1 MRRGVW
7 CVLAALV
14 LAFWCSSA
22 AAEGTGQIFGQV
34 VRADGTTLS
43 GVEVSVTELGQS
55 RVTGPTGTFRF
66 DGVPV
71 GEYTLVFRLADNSQT
86 TGGIKVTA
94 AATTLVEQRVE
105 WEATAAE
112 TFTVFAASRRTQ
124 RLVEAPAAVS
134 ILTGADIAPQTIHG
148 QVPALLS
155 YVAGADVTQSSL
167 WDYNFNTRAFNSS
180 LNRRVLVLIDGR
192 DPVGVLLGAQ
202 EWPAFPFPLSDLSSL
217 ELVRGPG
224 SALYGANAY
233 NGVLNITTQ
242 EPRYSLGGVVRV
254 GGGEL
259 DTLTTEFR
267 EAMELGKGWYGKVF
281 GAWETSSDWS
291 MSRDLGTEYPG
302 LPTEAVPLRDL
313 DTQRYNAGLRLDKYF
328 ESGALLTAELGG
340 ANAEGPVFQTGIGR
354 VQVIDSKRPWARVNF
369 NTAHFNVLGYWDGRE
384 AQQVSLSSG
393 DNVYDDSQKWHV
405 EVQANT
411 TFAGERGRIVG
422 GVSYRHE
429 SVDTQ
434 GRQNLYEAAQAFQT
448 GSPDYCPD
456 GMEVQGDPFSDPRYC
471 CPAIPDGGPFDGQCC
486 AVNLATNLCCPVG
499 TSLDPNSRQ
508 CFVVQQTIIGS
519 SRDEHSQAAFAQ
531 VEFNFT
537 DNLLGMVAARWD
549 DSSLHDAQVSPK
561 AALVYS
567 VNPNHAL
574 RLKYDEAFQTPSYLD
589 RFLRIPVA
597 QPVDL
602 SVLEQALA
610 PVLGGV
616 PLGFD
621 NVPVLAL
628 GNEHLEVEEIISYE
642 VGYSG
647 IFAGKLLVNLT
658 YYQSELDNFVTEL
671 LPLVNSDYGPYQTPA
686 GLSPAAQAAVLASLQ
701 AVLPPELYAVMS
713 NDPDGS
719 PIFAAR
725 SYTNFGKAEAEGA
738 ELGFSYF
745 FSDWELFLNYSWFD
759 YTIEEQL
766 AGSELFPNSP
776 ENRVSAGFSFARSNY
791 DISVRGRWVDSFVWS
806 AGLFAGEVPSYEVV
820 DLSANYRFA
829 ERWQLG
835 LYVSNAMDNDHF
847 ETFGGD
853 LLRRRAIVHMA
864 YRW

>member
-1 MRRGVW
+1 MRGSSW

-14 LAFWCSSA
+14 LAFWCSPA

-43 GVEVSVTELGQS
+43 GVDVSVTELGQS

-66 DGVPV
+66 DGVPA
-71 GEYTLVFRLADNSQT
+71 GEYTLVFRLADNSLS

-105 WEATAAE
+105 WEVSAAE

-134 ILTGADIAPQTIHG
+134 MLTEADIAPQTIHG

-155 YVAGADVTQSSL
+155 HVPGADITQSSL
-167 WDYNFNTRAFNSS
+167 WDYNLNTRAFNSS
-180 LNRRVLVLIDGR
+180 LNRRVLVLVDGR

-202 EWPAFPFPLSDLSSL
+202 EWPTFPFPLSDLASL

-224 SALYGANAY
+224 SALYGANAF

-242 EPRYSLGGVVRV
+242 EPRYSLGGGVQV

-259 DTLTTEFR
+259 DTVATEFR
-267 EAMELGKGWYGKVF
+267 EAMDLGKGWYGKVF
-281 GAWETSSDWS
+281 GAWETSTDWS
-291 MSRDLGTEYPG
+291 TSRNVSTEYPG
-302 LPTEAVPLRDL
+302 LPTEAMPLSDL
-313 DTQRYNAGLRLDKYF
+313 DTQRYNVGLRLDKYF
-328 ESGALLTAELGG
+328 ETGALLTAEVGG

-369 NTAHFNVLGYWDGRE
+369 NTPHFNVLGYWDARD
-384 AQQVSLSSG
+384 ARQVSLSSG
-393 DNVYDDSQKWHV
+393 QDVYDDSEKWHV
-405 EVQANT
+405 EAQANT

-422 GVSYRHE
+422 GLSYRQE
-429 SVDTQ
+429 SVDTK
-434 GRQNLYEAAQAFQT
+434 GRQNLYQAAPAFET

-456 GMEVQGDPFSDPRYC
+456 GMEVQGDPFADPRYC
-471 CPAIPDGGPFDGQCC
+471 CPVDPDGGPFDGQCC
-486 AVNLATNLCCPVG
+486 AVNLAANLCCPVG
-499 TSLDPNSRQ
+499 TSLDPNSGQ
-508 CFVVQQTIIGS
+508 CFVVQQTIIGE
-519 SRDEHSQAAFAQ
+519 SRTESSQAAFAQ

-537 DNLLGMVAARWD
+537 DKLLGMVAGRWD
-549 DSSLHDAQVSPK
+549 DSTLHDSQVSPK

-567 VNPNHAL
+567 ITPNHAV

-602 SVLEQALA
+602 SALEQALA
-610 PVLGGV
+610 PILGGV
-616 PLGFD
+616 PLGLE

-628 GNEHLEVEEIISYE
+628 GNEQLEVEEITSYE

-647 IFAGKLLVNLT
+647 IVDGKFLVNLT
-658 YYQSELDNFVTEL
+658 YYQSELENFVTEL
-671 LPLVNSDYGPYQTPA
+671 LPLVNPAYSPYRPPA
-686 GLSPAAQAAVLASLQ
+686 ELSPAQQAAVLAALQ
-701 AVLPPELYAVMS
+701 AALPPDLYAVMS
-713 NDPDGS
+713 NDPSGS
-719 PIFAAR
+719 PLFAAR
-725 SYTNFGKAEAEGA
+725 SYTNFGKVDAEGA

-745 FSDWELFLNYSWFD
+745 FEDWELFVNYSWFD
-759 YTIEEQL
+759 YTIKEQL
-766 AGSELFPNSP
+766 AGSELYPNSP
-776 ENRVSAGFSFARSNY
+776 ENRVSAGFTFTRPTF
-791 DISVRGRWVDSFVWS
+791 DVSVRGRWVDSFVWS
-806 AGLFAGEVPSYEVV
+806 AGLFTGEVPSYEVV
-820 DLSANYRFA
+820 DLNANYRFA

-835 LYVSNAMDNDHF
+835 LYVSNAIDNDHF

-853 LLRRRAIVHMA
+853 MLRRRAIA
-864 YRW
+864 YMGYHW